1 MVSGISD
8 ELLERM
14 CTRVPETSGCT
25 KKKRNGTCPAK
36 NGNCTSRYQHRH
48 PQQR

>member
-8 ELLERM
+8 ELLERI
-14 CTRVPETSGCT
+14 CTRVPQTSGCA
-25 KKKRNGTCPAK
+25 KKKRNGTCPA
-36 NGNCTSRYQHRH
+36 GEVGCTSRYQNRL